1 MHIDGKLEGAI
12 DSQSEVIIGQAGMVD
27 GQIKARRVLV
37 SGTFVGKIDAERL
50 EIVSSGKV
58 TGEVS
63 VAQLVVES
71 GAHFNGT
78 SHIRGDEPP
87 RQLTHEQPQ
96 AQTAETAAEPTD
108 PAPED
113 QAPEAKSGKS

>member
-1 MHIDGKLEGAI
+1 V
-12 DSQSEVIIGQAGMVD
+12 DSKAEVVIGQSGMVD
-27 GQIKARRVLV
+27 GEIKARRILV
-37 SGTFVGKIDAERL
+37 SGTFVGTIEAERL
-50 EIVSSGKV
+50 EIVATGKV

-87 RQLTHEQPQ
+87 RQLTHDQPQ
-96 AQTAETAAEPTD
+96 AVETRGANEAAEITTEDAGDAAPGT
-108 PAPED
+108 APE
-113 QAPEAKSGKS
+113 EKSDKD

>member
-1 MHIDGKLEGAI
+1 
-12 DSQSEVIIGQAGMVD
+12 MVD
-27 GQIKARRVLV
+27 GEIKARRILV

-50 EIVSSGKV
+50 EIVASGKV

-87 RQLTHEQPQ
+87 RQLTHDQPQ
-96 AQTAETAAEPTD
+96 ATEAEPMTAKEVEAESEA
-108 PAPED
+108 APQEKPD
-113 QAPEAKSGKS
+113 KK